1 MELIQGVAE
10 NIHLQ
15 DNTIDLLVSNNGTNN
30 VQDLSKT
37 LSECNRV
44 AKTGAQFVITVN
56 LPDTM
61 IEFYTV
67 FEKVLEQNGLN
78 ELIPTIKSHILSK
91 RLPTEILKKMLL
103 ENGFQV
109 LTAEESKFSYN
120 YNDAESMF
128 SHFLISLAFLDSW
141 KEIVPETQ
149 RKNIFQE
156 IENQIN
162 EIAERNQGFSLSI
175 PFVVLNCIKQ

>member
-1 MELIQGVAE
+1 
-10 NIHLQ
+10 
-15 DNTIDLLVSNNGTNN
+15 
-30 VQDLSKT
+30 
-37 LSECNRV
+37 
-44 AKTGAQFVITVN
+44 
-56 LPDTM
+56 
-61 IEFYTV
+61 
-67 FEKVLEQNGLN
+67 
-78 ELIPTIKSHILSK
+78 
-91 RLPTEILKKMLL
+91 MLL